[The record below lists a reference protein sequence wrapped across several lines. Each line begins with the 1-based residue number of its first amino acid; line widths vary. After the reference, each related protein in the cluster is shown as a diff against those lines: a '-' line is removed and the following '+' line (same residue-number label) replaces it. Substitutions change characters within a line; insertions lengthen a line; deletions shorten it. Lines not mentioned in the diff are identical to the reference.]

1 MSIKIIN
8 EVNVRLV
15 NWNPG
20 LCVSSAGTAVA
31 LRRGGA
37 FLQHSIQQVAS
48 IKFRTVFCN

>member
-1 MSIKIIN
+1 MCIKIID
-8 EVNVRLV
+8 EVNVGLV

-48 IKFRTVFCN
+48 VKSKTVFCH